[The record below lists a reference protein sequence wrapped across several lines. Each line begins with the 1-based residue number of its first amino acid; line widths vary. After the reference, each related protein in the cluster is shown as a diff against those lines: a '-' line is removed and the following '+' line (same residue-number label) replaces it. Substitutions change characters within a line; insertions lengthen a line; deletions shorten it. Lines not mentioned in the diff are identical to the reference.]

1 MIYYPIKA
9 CIKSKIFKQI
19 IVSTESSLISNIAKK
34 YKAQVPFLRPKK
46 LASDRTTTLQ
56 LMKFLIKKMKLKSSE
71 IIFCIYPV
79 TPLLTPNFL
88 RKALNQFKKKNVIF
102 YFLSLRQIKLI
113 KIILVLIKKKYF

>member
-34 YKAQVPFLRPKK
+34 YKAQVPFYGQKNLQATEQ
-46 LASDRTTTLQ
+46 LLQ

-79 TPLLTPNFL
+79 TPLFTPNFL

-102 YFLSLRQIKLI
+102 ISYP
-113 KIILVLIKKKYF
+113 